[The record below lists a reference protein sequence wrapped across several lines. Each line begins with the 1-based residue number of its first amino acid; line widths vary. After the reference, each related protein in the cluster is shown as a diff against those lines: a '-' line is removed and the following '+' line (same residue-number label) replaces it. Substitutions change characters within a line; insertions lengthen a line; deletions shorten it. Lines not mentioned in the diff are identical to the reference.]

1 MQLVSSAPSSSWC
14 YDLTTH
20 PKNRKCLLLTRDG
33 IAVIGS
39 ESELGGY
46 IAWAPL
52 PDRDRAAERSR
63 GL

>member
-1 MQLVSSAPSSSWC
+1 MSGQRVASAPSSSWH

-20 PKNRKCLLLTRDG
+20 PTNRKCLLLTRDG

-39 ESELGGY
+39 ESDLTGY

-52 PDRDRAAERSR
+52 PDRDRAAERAR
-63 GL
+63 